1 MNRMVAVVLVVGAIV
16 VASAGSSHA
25 RSNGGHGPGGDRR
38 GAPVARQHGFQRH
51 PSFQRPPAV
60 QGHHGFGAQREFRR
74 GGHGRGFVG
83 VAPFFVG
90 PAYTYGWAYA
100 PGNVYAPPVDV
111 APPPSYWYYCPS
123 VGAYYPDVPAC
134 PEPWV
139 PVPTQ

>member
-1 MNRMVAVVLVVGAIV
+1 MSRMVAVVLVVGAIV
-16 VASAGSSHA
+16 FASAGSSHA
-25 RSNGGHGPGGDRR
+25 RPNGGHGPAGGHPA
-38 GAPVARQHGFQRH
+38 APVAGQHRFQNH
-51 PSFQRPPAV
+51 PAV

-74 GGHGRGFVG
+74 GGHGRAFVG

-90 PAYTYGWAYA
+90 PAYAYGWAYA

-123 VGAYYPDVPAC
+123 AGAYYPDVPAC

>member
-1 MNRMVAVVLVVGAIV
+1 
-16 VASAGSSHA
+16 
-25 RSNGGHGPGGDRR
+25 
-38 GAPVARQHGFQRH
+38 
-51 PSFQRPPAV
+51 
-60 QGHHGFGAQREFRR
+60 
-74 GGHGRGFVG
+74 VG

-90 PAYTYGWAYA
+90 PAYAYGWAYA

-123 VGAYYPDVPAC
+123 AGAYYPDVPAC